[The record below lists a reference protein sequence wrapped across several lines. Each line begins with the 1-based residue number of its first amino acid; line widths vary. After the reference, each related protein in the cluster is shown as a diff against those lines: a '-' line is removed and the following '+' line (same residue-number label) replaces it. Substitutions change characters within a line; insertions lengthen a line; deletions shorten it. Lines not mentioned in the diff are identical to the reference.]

1 VAQAVRAHLLQHSE
15 IDAVFTVGNAD
26 ANSAVSGIQQGG
38 KSGKVAVCGVNFDE
52 TILAN
57 IKDGKQSCAIDQQGY
72 HQGFLAV
79 SILNSYVNYGLTV
92 PTREIL
98 TGPGIIDAKNVDA
111 TMAGV
116 AEGTR

>member
-1 VAQAVRAHLLQHSE
+1 M
-15 IDAVFTVGNAD
+15 
-26 ANSAVSGIQQGG
+26 
-38 KSGKVAVCGVNFDE
+38 NFDE
-52 TILAN
+52 TILTN
-57 IKDGKQSCAIDQQGY
+57 IKGGKQDCAIDQQGY

-98 TGPGIIDAKNVDA
+98 TGPGVIDVANVEA

-116 AEGTR
+116 KEGTR